1 MWLLQIRSTFTTDD
15 QSHYLFTPRDLTQW
29 VINLLR
35 YKYSSEA
42 SSSSTEEVLEVWSYE
57 AKRLFCDRLVGEK
70 AQKTFDSLL
79 SSVLMS
85 EWSIDLS
92 QHENEAAV
100 YYVTWAATPT
110 ISTADQAQK
119 YGRSLGRLA
128 APDLK
133 EVVAKGILSYSKNH
147 ETYTRLNF
155 MILYGNSF
163 YDFHMKIF
171 YLKPTNINDV
181 LNLVTFIVLGLYM
194 EHT

>member
-1 MWLLQIRSTFTTDD
+1 MITTYLCQVLYVHIVHLIYVLVWLLQIRSTFTTDD

-57 AKRLFCDRLVGEK
+57 AKRLFRDRLVGEK

-100 YYVTWAATPT
+100 YYVTWAATLT
-110 ISTADQAQK
+110 SSAADQAQK

-133 EVVAKGILSYSKNH
+133 EVVAKGIVSYSKKH
-147 ETYTRLNF
+147 ETYT
-155 MILYGNSF
+155 ILHF
-163 YDFHMKIF
+163 YDFAWKCF
-171 YLKPTNINDV
+171 L
-181 LNLVTFIVLGLYM
+181 
-194 EHT
+194 